1 VSETLRI
8 GIAGLGTVG
17 AGTLHLLNTHYELI
31 AQRCG
36 RPVLVTAVS
45 ARDRRK
51 DRGISLEAVRWFDD
65 PVALAGDP
73 EMDVVIELIGGAEGV
88 AKEVTETALASGK
101 HVITANKAMIA
112 HHGTELARRAEEAG
126 AVLSYEA
133 AVCGGIPVI
142 KSLREGLAANAIS
155 AVYGIMNG
163 TSNFILSQMRDT
175 GREFSE
181 VLQEA
186 QKLGYAEADPSFD
199 VDGYDAAH
207 KLAILAALA
216 FNAEVDYAN
225 LHVEGIRDVTSVD
238 IAFAEELG
246 YRIKLLGIA
255 KRENGKIS
263 QRVHPVMVKRNVPI
277 ANVEG
282 VNNAVVAEGD
292 FVGSILS
299 EGAGAGAGPTASAV
313 VADLIDI
320 ARGIRLPTFAVPAS
334 ALEAATPAPMAEHEG
349 GYYLRL
355 MCLDR
360 PGVIAGV
367 AAALRDHDI
376 SVETLVQR
384 GRGPGGEA
392 VPVVITTHETR
403 ESAMRG
409 ALAQIEALE
418 AVLEPPRVIRIE
430 AF

>member
-1 VSETLRI
+1 MSETLRI

-73 EMDVVIELIGGAEGV
+73 EIDVVIELIGGADGV
-88 AKEVTETALASGK
+88 AKEVTETALAGGK

-112 HHGTELARRAEEAG
+112 HHGTELAHRAEEAG

-199 VDGYDAAH
+199 VDGFDAAH

-216 FNAEVDYAN
+216 FNAQVDYAN
-225 LHVEGIRDVTSVD
+225 LHVEGIREVTSVD

-263 QRVHPVMVKRNVPI
+263 QRVHPVMVKRHVPI

-334 ALEAATPAPMAEHEG
+334 ELEAATPAPMAEHEG

>member
-31 AQRCG
+31 VQRCG

-51 DRGISLEAVRWFDD
+51 DRGINLEAVRWFDD

-73 EMDVVIELIGGAEGV
+73 EIDVLIELIGGADGV

-216 FNAEVDYAN
+216 FNAQVDYAN
-225 LHVEGIRDVTSVD
+225 LHVEGIREVTSVD

-263 QRVHPVMVKRNVPI
+263 QRVHPVMVKRHVPI

-334 ALEAATPAPMAEHEG
+334 ELEAATPAQMESHEG

-367 AAALRDHDI
+367 AAALRDHQI

-392 VPVVITTHETR
+392 VPVVITTHETQ

>member
-1 VSETLRI
+1 
-8 GIAGLGTVG
+8 
-17 AGTLHLLNTHYELI
+17 
-31 AQRCG
+31 
-36 RPVLVTAVS
+36 
-45 ARDRRK
+45 
-51 DRGISLEAVRWFDD
+51 
-65 PVALAGDP
+65 
-73 EMDVVIELIGGAEGV
+73 
-88 AKEVTETALASGK
+88 
-101 HVITANKAMIA
+101 
-112 HHGTELARRAEEAG
+112 
-126 AVLSYEA
+126 
-133 AVCGGIPVI
+133 
-142 KSLREGLAANAIS
+142 
-155 AVYGIMNG
+155 
-163 TSNFILSQMRDT
+163 
-175 GREFSE
+175 
-181 VLQEA
+181 
-186 QKLGYAEADPSFD
+186 
-199 VDGYDAAH
+199 
-207 KLAILAALA
+207 
-216 FNAEVDYAN
+216 
-225 LHVEGIRDVTSVD
+225 
-238 IAFAEELG
+238 
-246 YRIKLLGIA
+246 
-255 KRENGKIS
+255 
-263 QRVHPVMVKRNVPI
+263 MVKRNVPI

-334 ALEAATPAPMAEHEG
+334 ELEAATPAPMESHEG

-392 VPVVITTHETR
+392 VPVVITTHETQ